1 MREHHSQIHSVVT
14 DTSEQIKEINMKI
27 AIWYDKNK
35 PQIDLVYATTHKT
48 DIELEKLVLD
58 IEEGENLVKKVHDHL
73 GIEYVEPQP
82 DCGPEGCE

>member
-1 MREHHSQIHSVVT
+1 
-14 DTSEQIKEINMKI
+14 MKI